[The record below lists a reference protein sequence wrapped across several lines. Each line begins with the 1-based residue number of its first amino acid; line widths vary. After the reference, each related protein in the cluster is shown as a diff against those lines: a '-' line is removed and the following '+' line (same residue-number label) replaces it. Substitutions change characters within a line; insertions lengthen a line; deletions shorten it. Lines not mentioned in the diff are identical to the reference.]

1 MTEPTRHAV
10 ILALGDELVLGQTV
24 DTNSAWIAARLTER
38 GVHVREHL
46 TLPDDFDTLAD
57 AFERLVGTVDLI
69 VTTGGLGPT
78 ADDLTRDVL
87 AEIAG
92 EDLVVDQT
100 ALEQIRAYF
109 TDRGREMPQRNEVQ
123 GQRPRSARCLR
134 NDNGTAP
141 GLVTHIGAEDA
152 PGGTDVLCLPGPPRE
167 LVPIFE
173 REIGSVL
180 RPDPERTVAARAIP
194 TFGLG
199 ESALA
204 DRLGE
209 LMSRD
214 RNPLIGTTAS
224 QGVVTCRV
232 RYEGSPADAE
242 SALDEAERAIRER
255 LGLVVLRVGAGP
267 EPLGDVVGGLLREC
281 RQTACTVESCTG
293 GLLGAMITSLP
304 GSSDYYV
311 GGAVTYADAL
321 KSRVVGVPE
330 DLLRTH
336 GAVSAPVADAMA
348 RGGLSTTGA
357 DHALAIT
364 GVAGPGGGSPDKPVG
379 TVWIA
384 LATRGQARPDVRRF
398 LFAGDRESVRVWAA
412 RSALG
417 MLRLRLLGEDMP
429 LLGEV
434 ARA

>member
-1 MTEPTRHAV
+1 MPKPTRHAA
-10 ILALGDELVLGQTV
+10 ILALGDELVLGQTT
-24 DTNSAWIAARLTER
+24 DTNSAWVAARLTER
-38 GVHVREHL
+38 GVRVREHL
-46 TLPDDFDTLAD
+46 TLPDDFDAITAALG
-57 AFERLVGTVDLI
+57 RLIGTVDLI

-87 AEIAG
+87 AEVAG

-109 TDRGREMPQRNEVQ
+109 AGRGREMPPRNEVQ
-123 GQRPRSARCLR
+123 AQRPRSARCLP
-134 NDNGTAP
+134 NEHGTAP
-141 GLVTHIGAEDA
+141 GLVTHIGGKESA
-152 PGGTDVLCLPGPPRE
+152 GGSDVLCLPGPPHE
-167 LVPIFE
+167 LAPIFE

-180 RPDPERTVAARAIP
+180 RPDPGRTVAVRVIP

-199 ESALA
+199 ESSLA

-214 RNPLIGTTAS
+214 RNPLVGTTAS

-232 RYEGSPADAE
+232 RYEGPPQDAE
-242 SALDEAERAIRER
+242 RALDETERAIRDR
-255 LGLVVLRVGAGP
+255 VGVAALRTGAGP
-267 EPLGDVVGGLLREC
+267 EPLGAAVGELLRE
-281 RQTACTVESCTG
+281 RGQTLGTVESCTG
-293 GLLGAMITSLP
+293 GLLGAMITFLP
-304 GSSDYYV
+304 GSSDHYA

-321 KSRVVGVPE
+321 KSGVVGVP
-330 DLLRTH
+330 DGLLREH
-336 GAVSAPVADAMA
+336 GAVSAEVAQAMA
-348 RGGLSTTGA
+348 GGGLGVTGA

-364 GVAGPGGGSPDKPVG
+364 GIAGPAGGSPDKPVG

-384 LATRGQARPDVRRF
+384 LASRGEARPDARRF
-398 LFAGDRESVRVWAA
+398 LFAGGREGVRVWAA

-417 MLRLRLLGEDMP
+417 MLRLRLLSEDMP